1 MTETSL
7 TLVALQTSETFP
19 VLERTTSLQVR
30 KSHPINV
37 PSQLGI
43 KHKANKHKVGDRP
56 IPTFT
61 DPQLEILTEL
71 RQVVSTLASAQTRLF
86 HEASEIMNLVN
97 MIMGSYANS
106 GIAPATHTLHILEE
120 RMIAL
125 HNEICSVRAE
135 EDYYRD
141 LEREIFAQIGQ

>member
-1 MTETSL
+1 MSSDLLNQSCPFSSLFSFTHILTSL
-7 TLVALQTSETFP
+7 SDLKTES
-19 VLERTTSLQVR
+19 
-30 KSHPINV
+30 
-37 PSQLGI
+37 
-43 KHKANKHKVGDRP
+43 NKDA
-56 IPTFT
+56 
-61 DPQLEILTEL
+61 QLEILTEL

-106 GIAPATHTLHILEE
+106 GIAPEIHTLHILEA